1 MEQVSDERSLAVGP
15 IGNGLPL
22 VAVIGASL
30 VFAGSLAIYVA
41 VSGQLLPHHLAFLG
55 MTADQI
61 GDIADGRLLAHR
73 APASVVTLAYVE
85 GVEITA
91 LCGVRFTPHRNP
103 DHVEECSAC
112 AEGGPSPGRDGRT
125 PRGVDQPMPAARA
138 ARSRRRSSAVAAA
151 SRASTRM
158 RPRSRRIVMTVPES
172 IRSEFPTVKL
182 GTRPS
187 MHSRRR

>member
-1 MEQVSDERSLAVGP
+1 MEQVSDGRSLAVGL

-73 APASVVTLAYVE
+73 APASVVTVAYVE

-91 LCGVRFTPHRNP
+91 LCGVRFTPHCNP

-112 AEGGPSPGRDGRT
+112 AEALALLRGGMGERP
-125 PRGVDQPMPAARA
+125 GVDQPMPAARA